1 LLFVTDYGN
10 HRVQVF
16 DAINGEF
23 VHIIGSTGGYGPG
36 QFNGPLGLS
45 LHQSLTGG
53 ATLLFV
59 GDNGNNRVQVF
70 NAITGTYIREI
81 GTGGG
86 THPGQFNGIYGL
98 CVQPANTKSNGM
110 LYVADFSNHRIQKF
124 DAVTGELV
132 RIYGTGVGN
141 QLENLCF
148 PSDVCVH
155 TRADGAA
162 VLYVAEQNNSRV
174 QVFVINE

>member
-98 CVQPANTKSNGM
+98 CVQPENTKSHGM